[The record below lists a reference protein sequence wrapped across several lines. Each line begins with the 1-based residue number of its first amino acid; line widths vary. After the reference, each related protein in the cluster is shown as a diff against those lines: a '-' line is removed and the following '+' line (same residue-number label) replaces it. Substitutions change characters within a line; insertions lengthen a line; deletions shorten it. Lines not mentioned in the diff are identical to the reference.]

1 MILWDKIS
9 NIQGV
14 FKKKPDAAETPTH
27 TQNGWTKFGVVF
39 DIAKRIPVNPGSVNL
54 VINDAKEAL
63 SNAKNNILP
72 ARYND
77 EIEKARVAAIT
88 GISENLG
95 TSQGLKTLP
104 TAGAAL
110 GAAGG
115 AVFGAGVGAVPGAIG
130 GAAVGGAAAGVTYGI
145 SSLDKATNGKLINTL
160 MSSTKGLRSNYA
172 FIREAEEAHLG
183 LGLLA
188 GLAQA
193 GGAVFGAV
201 AGAAV
206 TGALAGSVVPVA
218 GTIIGG
224 VAAGGAAL
232 GAYYGGKQSRVVAES
247 GILGEELRLAA
258 EAAQS
263 PEGQEKYN
271 FGRDATRLAGKVS
284 GLKTLEEADKGIGAV
299 TSGLV
304 NALAEGLFLPEVKAL
319 QVTGKVAKA
328 TTAGGIVAKSQGIVG
343 DRLQRVFDTPMAK
356 ADRLEADVEL
366 LKRTAA
372 GEKTVYSDLFEFNK
386 NNDIATIVNRTEYRL
401 GNDVS
406 NTAAAL
412 LAGKSYEQQALIF
425 RIGRGDATA
434 VDELSVKH
442 PTVFAQVLRA
452 EGKLSTGEA
461 VLSQYPKYNTAL
473 TPQSK
478 VLKAKAKDKVKIL
491 EAELEGYRKEFT
503 QLDNTLK
510 LDSALQER
518 TVSVFP
524 IVEKLRNDMAKQRA
538 ANKLGVNKIDDVP
551 RETWLGTVKQRVW
564 QSNPFGAVIR
574 TVERFS
580 DDAPHS
586 TINFNDVVQ
595 SSTAVRTNLRSGVE
609 TGLIAPDKSIS
620 YFNTFL
626 GARSEAQKLNVIE
639 AITREVF
646 ENAAKKYNLEGT
658 SKDLILENYIYLM
671 KSGKAQAKDAAD
683 KGRAYMIDSAGEVIE
698 DAQLISQLANGS
710 YLPDIVM
717 IDKAFSRFAKKQNDE
732 YPWIKSSGVALKAG
746 YDEFNSLWRMFT
758 LFRAGYPINIVRDS
772 TFRTVADGQFFN
784 VIKNFGKEAIEDF
797 TTVNNSV
804 AKVERWT
811 KGVVNKDSK
820 ILEVKKEINLRA
832 GILADVEKNLKD
844 AGYDIANPPKKVKPE
859 VQAILNNRNQVKR
872 NMDALLKHE
881 QELLGKISAKV
892 VGNKTFTIG
901 DYAFDGAFGGPY
913 GRMSMQQIRGKND
926 IRALLASDK
935 ELMIAEL
942 KRGREGGKWINPTLE
957 NKEIHLKS
965 WENVLVNVLAN
976 DPIAVEIMKG
986 TPKSQVLKLIKSDKL
1001 GTYVDRFGFVPEL
1014 KKDLRRSDAQYI
1026 YDRVGAAVYQFAPDL
1041 KLQKMVVDGKI
1052 TTVELEKM
1060 FPDVTKRPGVSTD
1073 LALDLL
1079 AQTNVVRVATA
1090 KIREGVTW
1098 LSTAPTS
1105 KLIFNPYFRTRYEE
1119 KLQGMV
1125 AMANAQG
1132 RIITLKEQRNFDATA
1147 RAYAV
1152 KELRSK
1158 INGFSRDM
1166 NYPEAMNYLFSFF
1179 PAVVEQ
1185 WRTYGRIGMEN
1196 PEFPYKVAQMI
1207 TIPEKI
1213 SQIKVDESGQE
1224 YITAVL
1230 PMFGGIEARFSPDW
1244 FNPINPTGGSI
1255 ISTSPVV
1262 SGIVN
1267 QILKESDIVLPA
1279 QIEEWILP
1287 FGTQADTAAIF
1298 NPTTIRRTAQAIAG
1312 FISQK
1317 PIGPLKVDNPAQLN
1331 KDVAMLLT
1339 QRHFDFRQ
1347 KYHRDPNF
1355 DELNEINNKAK
1366 SDAVGLGF
1374 IRALGAGILPKQ
1386 PRYVTP
1392 LQTYADLLKKYTEDF
1407 GQDDGTDKFIEDYPD
1422 YFMIL
1427 DKISDPL
1434 SGLNSDK
1441 TSVELVK
1448 RNMPVVEKMVSYLG
1462 DDGDLRVLGAVFNDT
1477 DYAFSS
1483 SAQAWLTTHS
1493 IPNTKKKFRD
1503 QQSALEN
1510 TRSSI
1515 VGKGWKDWNVLVE
1528 SVTQAIEQNDPPYD
1542 PASGYGKAIL
1552 DGYKEA
1558 FVKSMETQNPI
1569 WVSEKKD
1576 RDTNSKLNNIV
1587 DVLTIAAN
1595 DPKLGADLAKQARWH
1610 SIVEYLNFRYYI
1622 KDRLDKRGVTID
1634 ANSARDIKAEA
1645 DRFVLQLRKEDV
1657 NFGKFYDRYFENDN
1671 FKEVTKE

>member
-1 MILWDKIS
+1 MIIWDKIS
-9 NIQGV
+9 NIQNV
-14 FKKKPDAAETPTH
+14 FKRKPDVAETPTH
-27 TQNGWTKFGVVF
+27 TQNGWAKFGIVF
-39 DIAKRIPVNPGSVNL
+39 DIAKRIPVNAGSASA
-54 VINDAKEAL
+54 IIGDAKEAL
-63 SNAKNNILP
+63 TNAKNNIGGS
-72 ARYND
+72 RYNE
-77 EIEKARVAAIT
+77 EIEKARVKAIT
-88 GISENLG
+88 GIGENLG
-95 TSQGLKTLP
+95 TKESLTKLP
-104 TAGAAL
+104 LAGAAI
-110 GAAGG
+110 GGAGG

-130 GAAVGGAAAGVTYGI
+130 GAIVGGTAAGVTYGI
-145 SSLDKATNGKLINTL
+145 AELDKASNGRLINAL
-160 MSSTKGLRSNYA
+160 MSSTKGLRSNYS
-172 FIREAEEAHLG
+172 FIREAGDVNLG

-193 GGAVFGAV
+193 GGAVAGGVVGAT
-201 AGAAV
+201 V
-206 TGALAGSVVPVA
+206 TGALAGSVVPGY
-218 GTIIGG
+218 GTVIGG
-224 VAAGGAAL
+224 VAAGAGAL
-232 GAYYGGKQSRVVAES
+232 GAYLGGKQSRVVAES

-271 FGRDATRLAGKVS
+271 FGRDTTRLAGRVT
-284 GLKTLEEADKGIGAV
+284 GLKVLEEADKGIGAV
-299 TSGLV
+299 TSGFV
-304 NALAEGLFLPEVKAL
+304 NAFSEGLLMPEVKAL
-319 QVTGKVAKA
+319 QVTGKLAKS
-328 TTAGGIVAKSQGIVG
+328 TTAGGITAKSQGIIG
-343 DRLQRVFDTPMAK
+343 DKLQKILDTPMAK
-356 ADRLEADVEL
+356 ADRLEADVDL

-372 GEKTVYSDLFEFNK
+372 GEKTVYTPMFEFLNK
-386 NNDIATIVNRTEYRL
+386 NDIATVMSRTEYRL

-406 NTAAAL
+406 NIGAGL
-412 LAGKSYEQQALIF
+412 MAGKSYEEIALIL
-425 RIGRGDATA
+425 RVGRGDVTA
-434 VDELSVKH
+434 VEEVATKYAA
-442 PTVFAQVLRA
+442 TYAQLLRA
-452 EGKLSTGEA
+452 ESKLSTAEVA
-461 VLSQYPKYNTAL
+461 FSQFPKNNTSL

-478 VLKAKAKDKVKIL
+478 VLKIKARDKVKIL
-491 EAELEGYRKEFT
+491 EAELEDYRKQFT
-503 QLDNTLK
+503 DLDNTLR

-518 TVSVFP
+518 TASVIP
-524 IVEKLRNDMAKQRA
+524 MVEKIRNDIAKQRV
-538 ANKLGVNKIDDVP
+538 ANKMGVNKIDDVP
-551 RETWLGTVKQRVW
+551 RETLLGTVKQRVW

-574 TVERFS
+574 TVERYS

-586 TINFNDVVQ
+586 TVNFNDLIQ
-595 SSTAVRTNLRSGVE
+595 STTAVRTNLRSGVE

-620 YFNTFL
+620 YYNAFL
-626 GARSEAQKLNVIE
+626 GARSEAQKLSIIE
-639 AITREVF
+639 SITKEVF
-646 ENAAKKYNLEGT
+646 DNAAKKYGVEGT
-658 SKDLILENYIYLM
+658 SKDLILNNYIYLM
-671 KSGKAQAKDAAD
+671 KSTRDKAKNASDNN
-683 KGRAYMIDSAGEVIE
+683 RAYMIDASGEVVK

-717 IDKAFSRFAKKQNDE
+717 IDKAFNRFKKKQNDE
-732 YPWIKSSGVALKAG
+732 YPWIKSSGVAVKAG

-758 LFRAGYPINIVRDS
+758 LFRTGYPINIVRDS
-772 TFRTVADGQFFN
+772 TFRVVADGQYFN
-784 VIKNFGKEAIEDF
+784 VVKNFGKEALEDF

-811 KGVVNKDSK
+811 KGVINKDSK
-820 ILEVKKEINLRA
+820 VLEVKKEIQLRA
-832 GILADVEKNLKD
+832 KILADVESNLKD
-844 AGYDIANPPKKVKPE
+844 AGYDFAKPPKKIKPE

-881 QELLGKISAKV
+881 QELLGKIPAKV
-892 VGNKTFTIG
+892 VGPKTFTIG

-935 ELMIAEL
+935 ELMVAEL

-957 NKEIHLKS
+957 NKEIHIKS
-965 WENVLVNVLAN
+965 WENVLVNILAN

-986 TPKSQVLKLIKSDKL
+986 TPKAEVLKLIKSDKL
-1001 GTYVDRFGFVPEL
+1001 GTYIDRFGFVPEL

-1026 YDRVGAAVYQFAPDL
+1026 YDRVGAAVNQFAPDV
-1041 KLQKMVVDGKI
+1041 KLQKMVTEGKV

-1079 AQTNVVRVATA
+1079 AQSNLVRVATA
-1090 KIREGVTW
+1090 KMREGVTW
-1098 LSTAPTS
+1098 LATAPTS

-1132 RIITLKEQRNFDATA
+1132 RIITLKEQKAFDAAA
-1147 RAYAV
+1147 RAYAI
-1152 KELRSK
+1152 KDLRSK

-1166 NYPEAMNYLFSFF
+1166 NYPAVMNYLFSFF

-1185 WRTYGRIGMEN
+1185 WRTYGRIAMEN

-1224 YITAVL
+1224 YVTATL

-1255 ISTSPVV
+1255 ISTSPAV
-1262 SGIVN
+1262 SAIVN
-1267 QILKESDIVLPA
+1267 QILKESNAEIPKQV
-1279 QIEEWILP
+1279 EEWILP
-1287 FGTQADTAAIF
+1287 FGTQADSAAIF
-1298 NPTTIRRTAQAIAG
+1298 TPTTIRRIGQAVGSLIAE
-1312 FISQK
+1312 
-1317 PIGPLKVDNPAQLN
+1317 NPAQLN

-1347 KYHRDPNF
+1347 KYHREPSPT
-1355 DELNEINNKAK
+1355 ELTELENKAK
-1366 SDAVGLGF
+1366 RDGIALGF
-1374 IRALGAGILPKQ
+1374 IRAIGAGILPKQ
-1386 PRYVTP
+1386 PRYVSP
-1392 LQTYADLLKKYTEDF
+1392 WQAHADLLKKYTDDF

-1441 TSVELVK
+1441 TSTELVK

-1542 PASGYGKAIL
+1542 PASSYGKAIL
-1552 DGYKEA
+1552 DGYKKA
-1558 FVKSMETQNPI
+1558 FVESMKTQNPL
-1569 WVSEKKD
+1569 WVAEKAD

-1595 DPKLGADLAKQARWH
+1595 DPKLGADLARQARWH
-1610 SIVEYLNFRYYI
+1610 SIVEYLNFRYYV
-1622 KDRLDKRGVTID
+1622 KDRLTKRGVTID
-1634 ANSARDIKAEA
+1634 SKAASDIRTEA

-1657 NFGKFYDRYFENDN
+1657 NFGKFYDRYFDNDN
-1671 FKEVTKE
+1671 FQWVTQE